1 MRFSAPKLE
10 DCSRH
15 GADAEL
21 FIVEGD
27 SAARTI
33 NRIRN
38 PANQAVFPMQ
48 GKPMNAIKADLDD
61 LLENKQFA
69 ALEQSLGIDLYE
81 PLDLE
86 RLRYGKII
94 LLFDPDADGIH
105 ARTLML
111 FFFYKWLRPL
121 LDAGRVYDTHAPQ
134 WKITSDS
141 LKSAVY
147 ADTEWHFE
155 KVKQKLESSGVTDY
169 KIKRYRG
176 LASVDDKV
184 LHQQCI
190 DSDSREVLVLSAENA
205 EAALELFEQMRQMG
219 RE

>member
-10 DCSRH
+10 DCSQH
-15 GADAEL
+15 GSGSEL

-27 SAARTI
+27 SAARTV

-38 PANQAVFPMQ
+38 PASQAVFPMQ
-48 GKPMNAIKADLDD
+48 GKPMNATKADLDD
-61 LLENKQFA
+61 LLENAQFA
-69 ALEQSLGIDLYE
+69 ALEKSLGIDLYE
-81 PLDLE
+81 PLDLD

-121 LDAGRVYDTHAPQ
+121 LDAGHVFDTHAPQ
-134 WKITSDS
+134 WEITSER
-141 LKSAVY
+141 LKTAVY
-147 ADTEWHFE
+147 ADTEWHFA
-155 KVKQKLESSGVTDY
+155 KIKKQLESRGVSDI

-184 LHQQCI
+184 LYRQCV
-190 DSDSREVLVLSAENA
+190 DASTRELLVLSAENA

-219 RE
+219 RG